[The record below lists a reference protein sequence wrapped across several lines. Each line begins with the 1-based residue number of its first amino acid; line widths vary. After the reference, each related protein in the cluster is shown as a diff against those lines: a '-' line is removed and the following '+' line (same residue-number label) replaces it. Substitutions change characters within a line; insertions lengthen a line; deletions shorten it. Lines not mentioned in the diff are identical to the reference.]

1 MKWLSNKT
9 SQLSPLQ
16 IRYMLLE
23 RRIKYFLYDFNDF
36 SSIFTGPMRSKNTP
50 DLCADIHMYIDD
62 WPWIGR
68 DKKVYQ
74 KFKYMINASLPKLL

>member
-1 MKWLSNKT
+1 MV
-9 SQLSPLQ
+9 
-16 IRYMLLE
+16 LE
-23 RRIKYFLYDFNDF
+23 RRIKYFLYDFNDC

-74 KFKYMINASLPKLL
+74 KFKYIINASLSKKNKTIIIIFLSLKLVEN

>member
-1 MKWLSNKT
+1 MV
-9 SQLSPLQ
+9 
-16 IRYMLLE
+16 LE
-23 RRIKYFLYDFNDF
+23 RRIKYFLHDFNDF

-74 KFKYMINASLPKLL
+74 KFKYIINTSLPKLL